1 MEFGGVNG
9 HVWEGS
15 KVAFWGEM
23 GTVLGQW
30 NISWVQGGGF
40 NTIKLLKER
49 VRHRVVPREIK
60 EFSEH

>member
-15 KVAFWGEM
+15 KVAFGEKWEQFWDS
-23 GTVLGQW
+23 G
-30 NISWVQGGGF
+30 ISWVQGGGF